1 MARLRLGRPSV
12 TSSRTPYCP
21 DQHDVIHIQFDPQAG
36 REQAGKRYA
45 FVLSPQKYNSIAR
58 LCVLCPITTHV
69 KGYPFEVA
77 VPPGKKTNGVV
88 LADQIKSLDWNARD
102 AEFFESRPDIAPHVV
117 GMIKALLT
125 L

>member
-1 MARLRLGRPSV
+1 MARFPLAARSE

-21 DQHDVIHIQFDPQAG
+21 DQFDVIHLQFDPQAG
-36 REQAGKRYA
+36 REQDGKRYA

-58 LCVLCPITTHV
+58 LCVLCPITTQV

-77 VPPGKKTNGVV
+77 VPAGQKTTGVV
-88 LADQIKSLDWNARD
+88 LADQIKSLDWNARGS
-102 AEFFESRPDIAPHVV
+102 EFFESRPDIAPHVI
-117 GMIKALLT
+117 GMIKALLS